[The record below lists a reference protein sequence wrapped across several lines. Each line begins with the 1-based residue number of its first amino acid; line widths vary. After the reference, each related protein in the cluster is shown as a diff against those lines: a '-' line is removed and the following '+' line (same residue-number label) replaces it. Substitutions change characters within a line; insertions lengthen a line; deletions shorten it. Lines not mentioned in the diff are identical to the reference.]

1 MGKDRKPFLG
11 SDLEDLR
18 LRLGFTVD
26 DMVFLTGL
34 TKQRWFYYTKKLAS
48 LQIPDPTVAIYCR
61 LIADDSK
68 LVFIPEFSPPQYVFS
83 KINENMS
90 GGVTQKE
97 FSILMGN
104 NESSSSRW
112 LSGRSNPSQ
121 TVKRLSHVLAM
132 MIVHYG
138 FEEALDKI
146 RSVVAYEA
154 TVRGVPDVWSDGRWN
169 DAGKD
174 DDLDDEVD

>member
-1 MGKDRKPFLG
+1 MAVDQKPFLG

-34 TKQRWFYYTKKLAS
+34 TKPRWFYYTKKLANE
-48 LQIPDPTVAIYCR
+48 QIPDPTVAIYCR
-61 LIADDSK
+61 LISDDRK
-68 LVFIPEFSPPQYVFS
+68 LIFIPDFTPPQYVFS
-83 KINENMS
+83 KINEHMNS
-90 GGVTQKE
+90 GVSQKE

-132 MIVHYG
+132 MIVKYG
-138 FEEALDKI
+138 FEEAVDKI

-154 TVRGVPDVWSDGRWN
+154 KLRGVPDIWSHGRWT
-169 DAGKD
+169 DAKKD
-174 DDLDDEVD
+174 ADNEPQ